1 MKYVR
6 VKLTELQGEIEE
18 SLDIDVFNSP
28 LEIWETSDI
37 NKPVKILNMMSNI
50 IDIETAANNN

>member
-1 MKYVR
+1 MEIQNLQATNKIVLKYIR

-28 LEIWETSDI
+28 LEI
-37 NKPVKILNMMSNI
+37 
-50 IDIETAANNN
+50 